1 MMKKTLLTL
10 GAVALLAAPSLFAA
24 EDSLQEHLRME
35 QKLKTQEQK
44 RLKESGG
51 EKNQYKYQKQNEYM
65 YQGTNPSRANTGSMN
80 RSMGGGGGRH

>member
-1 MMKKTLLTL
+1 MKKTLLTL
-10 GAVALLAAPSLFAA
+10 GAVALLVTPSLYAA

-44 RLKESGG
+44 RLKEFGG
-51 EKNQYKYQKQNEYM
+51 EKNQYQYQKQNEYR
-65 YQGTNPSRANTGSMN
+65 YQGTNPSRINTGSMN